1 MVGQQSRYQPES
13 GVAEIGNKWFRKIY
27 QSMEGGRA
35 RGLYLRADSIARKYG
50 GGLYGRTIKQLK
62 RYVRD
67 AAAAQNGAM
76 EDGTSESPCWN
87 CEKKA
92 GMANTPLVS
101 VILSVT
107 AHSIRLEECMK
118 CIYDQS
124 YPNIEVLILEYGLSE
139 DDSKA
144 IAEHVRF
151 APMEVTVLSSN
162 QDMPCVLE
170 QWNKG
175 LGAAKGSFLWFA
187 DSQCRCGR
195 NFLRDIL
202 AMFSYDSVRAVFAG
216 GEGDS
221 GIYCGTGSQAPPP
234 CGFGQ
239 REPFYMTAHDMVC
252 QGAALWGRIP
262 FLSSVVFKSRRPMA
276 VGTVESYSDMKAYAA
291 WIFILYMVRGG
302 VVGYS
307 GAAADLRLVAAASP
321 IPDEM
326 GLASYYKEVEDI
338 SDYIAQNYKVEDG
351 YYESVIRWLAEQ
363 QKKGGGAD
371 AETTVR
377 QHYRLERILAG
388 KRERKPNV
396 LMACYALRTGGGE
409 LYPIHLAN
417 ELCRKGLAVT
427 LINFG
432 IEEEEEGIRQLID
445 ADVPVVTIKS
455 RDYLGQIIT
464 RLGGEV
470 IHSHCA
476 SVDEV
481 IAQWRKHNHRL
492 GCHVITLHGM
502 YEAMEEEDCSR
513 VIADTWENGASYV
526 YIAAKNL
533 ECFRHHGCDTNGGR
547 FTRIPN
553 GLPAIAFTPVRR
565 DALGIPEH
573 AFVLVIA
580 SRGIPE
586 KGWKEA
592 VAAVMA
598 ADRRCSRAVHLVIVG
613 DGEVR
618 AELEKDA
625 PSNVHFVGFRPNVR
639 DYFAM
644 ADAGLM
650 PTYFKGESYPLATI
664 ECLMTGTPVIA
675 TDMAEIR
682 NQLKDESGDLAGILL
697 PLHAGRVDEE
707 DICTAILEL
716 ADDHDR
722 YMHLKRKTASACRK
736 FDMTVIADKHICL
749 YQKMMTQP

>member
-1 MVGQQSRYQPES
+1 MVGQQGQYQPES
-13 GVAEIGNKWFRKIY
+13 GVAEIGSKWFRKIY

-35 RGLYLRADSIARKYG
+35 RALYLRADSIAQKYG

-67 AAAAQNGAM
+67 AAAAQDDIM
-76 EDGTSESPCWN
+76 EDSASESRCWN
-87 CEKKA
+87 CEKETKMTSA
-92 GMANTPLVS
+92 PLVS
-101 VILSVT
+101 VILSVS
-107 AHSIRLEECMK
+107 AHSIQLKECLQ

-124 YPNIEVLILEYGLSE
+124 YPNVEVLILEYGLSE
-139 DDSKA
+139 EDSKA
-144 IAEHVRF
+144 IAEHIRF
-151 APMEVTVLSSN
+151 APMEVTVLSSD
-162 QDMPCVLE
+162 QDMPCALE
-170 QWNKG
+170 RWNKG
-175 LGAAKGSFLWFA
+175 LGEAKGSFLWFV
-187 DSQCRCGR
+187 DSHCRCGR
-195 NFLRDIL
+195 NFLRDAL
-202 AMFSYDSVRAVFAG
+202 AIFSYGSVRAAFAG
-216 GEGDS
+216 IEGASD
-221 GIYCGTGSQAPPP
+221 IYGGTGSQASPP
-234 CGFGQ
+234 CGIGQ
-239 REPFYMTAHDMVC
+239 GEPFYMTAHDMIC

-262 FLSSVVFKSRRPMA
+262 SLSGAVFKSRRPMA
-276 VGTVESYSDMKAYAA
+276 AGTVEAYSDMKTYAA
-291 WIFILYMVRGG
+291 WIFIFYMIRGG
-302 VVGYS
+302 VVAYS
-307 GAAADLRLVAAASP
+307 GATVCLRLAETDSLMPA
-321 IPDEM
+321 EM
-326 GLASYYKEVEDI
+326 ELASYYKEMEHI
-338 SDYIAQNYKVEDG
+338 SGYIARNYKVEDG
-351 YYESVIRWLAEQ
+351 YYESVIQCLANQ
-363 QKKGGGAD
+363 WGKGGGTD
-371 AETTVR
+371 AEATVR
-377 QHYRLERILAG
+377 QHYHLERILAG

-409 LYPIHLAN
+409 VYPIHLAN
-417 ELCRKGLAVT
+417 ELCRQGVAVT

-455 RDYLGQIIT
+455 RDYLGRIIT

-470 IHSHCA
+470 VHSHCA

-481 IAQWRKHNHRL
+481 IAQWRKRNRRL

-513 VIADTWENGASYV
+513 VIADTWESGASYV

-533 ECFRHHGCDTNGGR
+533 ACFRQHGCDTNGGR

-553 GLPAIAFTPVRR
+553 GLPATAFTPVRR

-592 VAAVMA
+592 IAAVAA

-618 AELEKDA
+618 AGLEKDA
-625 PSNVHFVGFRPNVR
+625 PSNIHFMGFRPNVR

-644 ADAGLM
+644 ADAGLI
-650 PTYFKGESYPLATI
+650 PTYFKGESYPLAAI

-682 NQLKDESGDLAGILL
+682 SQLKDENGDLAGILL
-697 PLHAGRVDEE
+697 PLHAGRVDEG

-716 ADDHDR
+716 ADDHDG
-722 YMHLKRKTASACRK
+722 YMRLKRKTDSACRK
-736 FDMTVIADKHICL
+736 FDMAAIADKHMCL
-749 YQKMMTQP
+749 YQKMIAQP